1 MAEQKKAHIAKAEE
15 VSAVADRLAKAELVI
30 LTRNKGLTHVMDRE
44 LRNNLRKEGATF
56 GVEKNTLVARALK
69 GTKFEHLSDKL
80 TGPIGIAISED
91 PMAAARVVYDFAK
104 KNDKL
109 EIVGGASGADAL
121 DLEKIKFLALLPTK
135 DQLRGKIIGIL
146 QAPGAQLARL
156 ANAYA
161 TKDQPSA

>member
-1 MAEQKKAHIAKAEE
+1 MAEQKKAHIAKAEK

-80 TGPIGIAISED
+80 SGPIGIAISED